1 MRTLQDYEP
10 FLRAL
15 HNSISQDSQIET
27 ETPLAQIMQFPRLM
41 VILNHATAL
50 SWIPAISLLAPEA
63 ASKGGGDRTPMG
75 VVDKFFYSTPL
86 TQFIAEYVTQS
97 KEPLGFEQLLTH
109 FQAEKRRDLVIFP
122 EGARTFFGDL
132 TQIQPF
138 RSPRF
143 VELAIRTQAPILLAI
158 HRGSE
163 TWNLDVSLPREW
175 GALLM
180 PFSRFFGQGL
190 LEAGALNL
198 PVRLKKIPH
207 FRMKLE
213 LYKPALNAEQ
223 LSDDE
228 TQRRL
233 QLASEAQKIRSR
245 MQAMYDSLPIAQAR
259 T

>member
-1 MRTLQDYEP
+1 MRNLQDYEP

-15 HNSISQDSQIET
+15 HSSISQDSQIET
-27 ETPLAQIMQFPRLM
+27 QIPLNQMMQMPRLM
-41 VILNHATAL
+41 VVLNHATPL

-63 ASKGGGDRTPMG
+63 ASNGGGDRIPMG

-86 TQFIAEYVTQS
+86 TKPIAEYVTQS
-97 KEPLGFEQLLTH
+97 KEPLGFEELLAH
-109 FQAEKRRDLVIFP
+109 FQAEERRDLVIFP

-132 TQIQPF
+132 TQIQAF

-143 VELAIRTQAPILLAI
+143 VELAIRAQAPILLAI

-163 TWNLDVSLPREW
+163 TWNLDLPLPREW

-198 PVRLKKIPH
+198 PILLKKIPH
-207 FRMKLE
+207 FRMKLH
-213 LYKPALNAEQ
+213 LYTPDLQAQQ
-223 LSDDE
+223 LSE
-228 TQRRL
+228 NEPERRL
-233 QLASEAQKIRSR
+233 QLETEAQKIRSL
-245 MQAMYDSLPIAQAR
+245 MQAMYDSLPPAQAR
-259 T
+259 A

>member
-1 MRTLQDYEP
+1 MRTLQDFEP

-15 HNSISQDSQIET
+15 HTSISQDSQIET
-27 ETPLAQIMQFPRLM
+27 EVPLAQMMKLPRLM
-41 VILNHATAL
+41 VVLNHATPL

-63 ASKGGGDRTPMG
+63 ARQGGGDRTPMG
-75 VVDKFFYSTPL
+75 VVDKFFYSNPL
-86 TQFIAEYVTQS
+86 TQPIAEYMTQS
-97 KEPLGFEQLLTH
+97 KEPLGFEELLTH
-109 FQAEKRRDLVIFP
+109 FQVEERRDLVIFP

-163 TWNLDVSLPREW
+163 TWNLDVPLPREW

-198 PVRLKKIPH
+198 PILLKKIPH
-207 FRMKLE
+207 FRMKLH
-213 LYKPALNAEQ
+213 LYKPQLQADQ
-223 LSDDE
+223 LSSDE
-228 TQRRL
+228 AERRS
-233 QLASEAQKIRSR
+233 QLEAEAQSIRKI
-245 MQAMYDSLPIAQAR
+245 MQEMYDSLPPAQTR